1 MKPEL
6 IQELFEKHGGV
17 FMTPAP
23 KIAKKLENIHGFLFD
38 WDGVFNSGKKSSE
51 FPSTYSETDSL
62 GINLLRFSYWLR
74 YKKIPFV
81 GLVTNQI
88 TESAFDLAKR
98 EHYNAVYV
106 NFKSKKEAFT
116 HMNDTFNLRPTQVAF
131 IMDDVLDLSAA
142 DVAGLSFMVGRK
154 SSPLFMNYVH
164 EKDLVDYI
172 SYQRGDLNAVREL
185 CELMMGLTDTFE
197 ETIQQR
203 VSVSDEFQAFL
214 EERDEIESKFYH
226 KVDRKIIET
235 VI

>member
-6 IQELFEKHGGV
+6 IQELFEQYGGV

-214 EERDEIESKFYH
+214 EQRDEIESKFYH